1 MSAYN
6 PPSVSLPIFDTLV
19 FEPSDTPLT
28 YSLAK
33 KYFLTYP
40 TAQGSETLQK
50 VGQAIGNNNIQF
62 GDLTSF
68 TSTSGANNI
77 AIGNATL
84 PFLSSGN
91 QNVAIGTGA
100 LNVAT
105 TGFDNTA
112 VGYYALG
119 DDLQTN
125 NGVTAIG
132 SLAGRHSIGSNST
145 YLGHQTGQQ
154 SSDAST
160 YDYLTCIG
168 TLSGREASVCASN
181 RIILGSSTGNEN
193 ILMAGSGDIAHRNT
207 AQTINL
213 FATTTGAINIG
224 TTTNTNGIYIGNF
237 RSYRAGSDY
246 VFQNTSGGTQFQGQP
261 TGSTSIATNQTFG
274 SVIIGSTSSTNG
286 GSMTI
291 SSPNGTISIGSTN
304 VTSAN
309 INIGNSLT
317 SGNITL
323 GNSTSGAGR
332 IVMNRNIVLPTSTSF
347 VTPAAGELGYKT
359 SIALTTSGNSST
371 GSATL
376 PANNVSITQWST
388 AFTFPAVG
396 VWMCNAFVTFT
407 RAGSTGGVSIRV
419 GISTAT
425 NTAPDEFSKI
435 DMYTGATQTKA
446 ISPQTWTTVINVTS
460 TSTNYYITGNT
471 GLATTSDT
479 VTMDTTGSTIWIT
492 RIA

>member
-84 PFLSSGN
+84 PVLSSGN

-100 LNVAT
+100 LNIAT
-105 TGFDNTA
+105 TGYDNTA

-119 DDLQTN
+119 DDVTTH

-154 SSDAST
+154 STDAST
-160 YDYLTCIG
+160 YNYLTCIG
-168 TLSGREASVCASN
+168 MGSGREASVCASN
-181 RIILGSSTGNEN
+181 RIILGSSTGSEDV
-193 ILMAGSGDIAHRNT
+193 LLAGNGSVRT
-207 AQTINL
+207 RVLTSSTINL
-213 FATTTGAINIG
+213 WNEPTNSNTINMFTGLVTSSTVNIGTNMSSGSIINIG
-224 TTTNTNGIYIGNF
+224 TQNASSFGGVSAAGITLRKITANDFAIRSSAGGGLAIGDTHTT
-237 RSYRAGSDY
+237 
-246 VFQNTSGGTQFQGQP
+246 
-261 TGSTSIATNQTFG
+261 
-274 SVIIGSTSSTNG
+274 
-286 GSMTI
+286 
-291 SSPNGTISIGSTN
+291 
-304 VTSAN
+304 
-309 INIGNSLT
+309 
-317 SGNITL
+317 GNITL
-323 GNSTSGAGR
+323 GNNNNNTDSGV
-332 IVMNRNIVLPTSTSF
+332 IVLYRRLTLPTSTTYQ
-347 VTPAAGELGYKT
+347 TPTAGTMLGGVSTIAATL
-359 SIALTTSGNSST
+359 
-371 GSATL
+371 GSASFAGGAGGL
-376 PANNVSITQWST
+376 NLVGST
-388 AFTFPAVG
+388 VQNIASFTFPSVG
-396 VWMCNAFVTFT
+396 TYLVKIRIVFSL
-407 RAGSTGGVSIRV
+407 AGGSS
-419 GISTAT
+419 A
-425 NTAPDEFSKI
+425 KI
-435 DMYTGATQTKA
+435 GLFGL
-446 ISPQTWTTVINVTS
+446 TS
-460 TSTNYYITGNT
+460 TSATMPTDPQVLDDYYYNGTLWNGSNTMMDFYGPRYTLSVTNA
-471 GLATTSDT
+471 ATTYY
-479 VTMDTTGSTIWIT
+479 VVGQMGVNAGETITISSCSVMPM

>member
-68 TSTSGANNI
+68 TSTSGSNNI

-84 PFLSSGN
+84 PSLSSGN
-91 QNVAIGTGA
+91 YNVAIGSEA
-100 LNVAT
+100 LNMAT

-112 VGYYALG
+112 IGYAALG
-119 DDLQTN
+119 DDVTTH

-154 SSDAST
+154 ASDAST

-168 TLSGREASVCASN
+168 MGSGREPSVCASN
-181 RIILGSSTGNEN
+181 RIILGSSTGSEDV
-193 ILMAGSGDIAHRNT
+193 LLAGNGSVRT
-207 AQTINL
+207 RVLTSSTINL
-213 FATTTGAINIG
+213 WNEPTTGNTINMFTGLSSSSTVNMGVNMTSGSIINIG
-224 TTTNTNGIYIGNF
+224 PNASSFGGVVAAGITLRKTSTTDFVIRSGVGGLLAIG
-237 RSYRAGSDY
+237 D
-246 VFQNTSGGTQFQGQP
+246 THT
-261 TGSTSIATNQTFG
+261 T
-274 SVIIGSTSSTNG
+274 
-286 GSMTI
+286 
-291 SSPNGTISIGSTN
+291 
-304 VTSAN
+304 
-309 INIGNSLT
+309 
-317 SGNITL
+317 GNISL

-347 VTPAAGELGYKT
+347 ATPAAGELGYST
-359 SIALTTSGNSST
+359 TVTANLTGTTTFSST
-371 GSATL
+371 TAALLNSIGNIATMTFPSVGVFNVYVRVRWTKVGSSNAVVGRLGFGSTTGAITDQAGSVDNYYFTGSLWNTTPAAMDYMGMFTTTVTNTSTTYYLTGQFSVATGGDSL
-376 PANNVSITQWST
+376 TANNVS
-388 AFTFPAVG
+388 F
-396 VWMCNAFVTFT
+396 FV
-407 RAGSTGGVSIRV
+407 
-419 GISTAT
+419 
-425 NTAPDEFSKI
+425 
-435 DMYTGATQTKA
+435 
-446 ISPQTWTTVINVTS
+446 
-460 TSTNYYITGNT
+460 
-471 GLATTSDT
+471 
-479 VTMDTTGSTIWIT
+479 T

>member
-6 PPSVSLPIFDTLV
+6 PPTVNLPEFDTLV

-68 TSTSGANNI
+68 TSTGGANNI

-84 PFLSSGN
+84 PILSSGY
-91 QNVAIGTGA
+91 QNVAIGSGA
-100 LNVAT
+100 LSIAT

-119 DDLQTN
+119 DDLTTY

-132 SLAGRHSIGSNST
+132 SLAGRHSLGSNST
-145 YLGHQTGQQ
+145 YLGHQSGQL
-154 SSDAST
+154 SADNNV
-160 YDYLTCIG
+160 YNNLTCIG
-168 TLSGREASVCASN
+168 TLSGREAGVCASN
-181 RIILGSSTGNEN
+181 RIILGSSTGAEDV
-193 ILMAGSGDIAHRNT
+193 LLAGNGSVRT
-207 AQTINL
+207 RVLTSSTINL
-213 FATTTGAINIG
+213 WNEPTSGNTINMFSGLSSTSTVNMGLNMTSGSTINIG
-224 TTTNTNGIYIGNF
+224 PNASSFNGVVAAGITLRKTTATDFVIRSGVAGQLGIG
-237 RSYRAGSDY
+237 D
-246 VFQNTSGGTQFQGQP
+246 THT
-261 TGSTSIATNQTFG
+261 T
-274 SVIIGSTSSTNG
+274 
-286 GSMTI
+286 
-291 SSPNGTISIGSTN
+291 
-304 VTSAN
+304 
-309 INIGNSLT
+309 
-317 SGNITL
+317 GNIAI
-323 GNSTSGAGR
+323 GNSTSGTGR

-347 VTPAAGELGYKT
+347 ATPAAGELGYKT
-359 SIALTTSGNSST
+359 SIALTTSTNSST
-371 GSATL
+371 GQATL
-376 PANNVSITQWST
+376 PANNANITQWST
-388 AFTFPAVG
+388 AFTFPAIG
-396 VWMCNAFVTFT
+396 VWLCNAFVTFT

-419 GISTAT
+419 GISTST
-425 NTAPDEFSKI
+425 TTAPDEFSKI

-446 ISPQTWTTVINVTS
+446 LSPQTWTTVINVTS

-471 GLATTSDT
+471 GLATTTDT
-479 VTMDTTGSTIWIT
+479 VTMDTTGSTVWIT

>member
-6 PPSVSLPIFDTLV
+6 PPSVNLPEFDTLV

-77 AIGNATL
+77 AIGSATL
-84 PFLSSGN
+84 PSLSSGN
-91 QNVAIGTGA
+91 FNVAIGSEA
-100 LNVAT
+100 LNMAT
-105 TGFDNTA
+105 TGYDNTA
-112 VGYYALG
+112 IGYAALG
-119 DDLQTN
+119 DDVTTH

-154 SSDAST
+154 STDNNT
-160 YDYLTCIG
+160 YNYLTCIG
-168 TLSGREASVCASN
+168 MGSGREPSVCASN
-181 RIILGSSTGNEN
+181 RIILGSTTGNEN
-193 ILMAGSGDIAHRNT
+193 ILMAGSGDIAHRDT
-207 AQTINL
+207 AKTINL
-213 FATTTGAINIG
+213 FATTTAAINIG
-224 TTTNTNGIYIGNF
+224 TTANTNGVYIGNF
-237 RSYRAGSDY
+237 RSYRSGSDY
-246 VFQNTSGGTQFQGQP
+246 VFQNTSGATQFQGQP
-261 TGSTSIATNQTFG
+261 TGATSICSNQTFG
-274 SVIIGSTSSTNG
+274 NITLGATSSTSG
-286 GSMTI
+286 GAMTI
-291 SSPNGTISIGSTN
+291 SSANGTISIGSTN
-304 VTSAN
+304 VTSAS
-309 INIGNSLT
+309 INIGTSLT
-317 SGNITL
+317 TGNVTL
-323 GNSTSGAGR
+323 GNSTSGNGR

-347 VTPAAGELGYKT
+347 ATPAAGELGYKT

-371 GSATL
+371 GQATL
-376 PANNVSITQWST
+376 PANNANITQWST
-388 AFTFPAVG
+388 AFTFPAIG
-396 VWMCNAFVTFT
+396 VWLCNAFVTFT

-419 GISTAT
+419 GISTST
-425 NTAPDEFSKI
+425 TTAPDEFSKI

-446 ISPQTWTTVINVTS
+446 LSPQTWTTVINVTS

-471 GLATTSDT
+471 GLATTTDT